1 MLAFQSEGEPVH
13 LHTFREFPSFPGQL
27 PLPTTFERNAGTG
40 AARRRQPGFRA
51 ICKGGR
57 SAARR
62 VSSSG
67 KAAPH
72 ARAPEDR
79 AGRAAQ
85 RPLKA
90 RNRREE
96 RPGYVAHLAGTLPP
110 HLRSRSRAD
119 ALPEAVR
126 TPRIGSEGSGRR
138 GMGKEPLTATPG
150 AELQVGASPRGV
162 PGPRQAFGCP
172 QPRGRGASLRCAGMT
187 GRPRPPRPLD
197 PVTPPSPPH
206 RSWTGRK
213 VLESLG
219 GRQVFAGRL
228 PWCT

>member
-1 MLAFQSEGEPVH
+1 MISFQSEGEPVH

-40 AARRRQPGFRA
+40 AGRRRQPGFRA

-72 ARAPEDR
+72 ARASEDR
-79 AGRAAQ
+79 AGRASPAA
-85 RPLKA
+85 PEGA
-90 RNRREE
+90 E
-96 RPGYVAHLAGTLPP
+96 RPGGAAGLRGPPGGNPSSPLEESKPGRRLARGSPDPENRLRRQRQAQNGQGAVDRDPRRRASGWGESPRRPQTPAGLRMPP
-110 HLRSRSRAD
+110 
-119 ALPEAVR
+119 
-126 TPRIGSEGSGRR
+126 TPR
-138 GMGKEPLTATPG
+138 T
-150 AELQVGASPRGV
+150 
-162 PGPRQAFGCP
+162 
-172 QPRGRGASLRCAGMT
+172 GASLRCAGMT